1 MMKANTRF
9 AAFPPLPSLPK
20 YGVFPSV
27 STYRSGLLGLLLLGW
42 LLAATPGL
50 AAPQPA
56 TVPPIW
62 QLPTDQTGPVT
73 LRKPAPER
81 LREFREQREFQYVTV
96 KSEQSA
102 WDLLMMRFW
111 RWLSDLLD
119 TRPGRIVWEY
129 GIYAV
134 LIAALIFVVLKLMQ
148 VDITRAFGRGARR
161 APLSY
166 DVDAEDIHALDF
178 SALLREAETTG
189 NYRLAVRL
197 GYLEVLKQLTD
208 QGLIRWQPDKTNH
221 DYLYELPPGPL
232 PPAFR
237 ELTRQFDFVW
247 YGEHND
253 LTPTH
258 YAQARTTRE
267 AFQQLLAAPRRAA

>member
-1 MMKANTRF
+1 MF
-9 AAFPPLPSLPK
+9 SF
-20 YGVFPSV
+20 V
-27 STYRSGLLGLLLLGW
+27 STYRLCLFWLLTLGW
-42 LLAATPGL
+42 LLAATPVP

-56 TVPPIW
+56 ATVPARHLPPDQNSPIA
-62 QLPTDQTGPVT
+62 
-73 LRKPAPER
+73 LRKPAPAR

-111 RWLSDLLD
+111 RWLGDLLE
-119 TRPGRIVWEY
+119 TRSGKIVWEY
-129 GIYAV
+129 GIYAA
-134 LIAALIFVVLKLMQ
+134 LIAVLIFVVLKLMQ

-178 SALLREAETTG
+178 GALLREAETTG

-247 YGEHND
+247 YGEHDD

-258 YAQARTTRE
+258 YAQARATRE

>member
-1 MMKANTRF
+1 MR
-9 AAFPPLPSLPK
+9 
-20 YGVFPSV
+20 
-27 STYRSGLLGLLLLGW
+27 R
-42 LLAATPGL
+42 
-50 AAPQPA
+50 
-56 TVPPIW
+56 
-62 QLPTDQTGPVT
+62 LPTDQASTVT
-73 LRKPAPER
+73 LRKPTPER
-81 LREFREQREFQYVTV
+81 LREFREQRDFQYVAV
-96 KSEQSA
+96 KSEKSA

-111 RWLSDLLD
+111 RWLGELLA
-119 TRPGRIVWEY
+119 TRPGKIVWDY
-129 GIYAV
+129 GIYAA
-134 LIAALIFVVLKLMQ
+134 LIAAFIFVVLKLMQ
-148 VDITRAFGRGARR
+148 VDITRAFGRSARR

-166 DVDAEDIHALDF
+166 DVDSEDIHALDF
-178 SALLREAETTG
+178 STLLRDAETTG

-221 DYLYELPPGPL
+221 DYLYELPTGPL

-247 YGEHND
+247 YGEHDD

-258 YAQARTTRE
+258 YAQARATRE

>member
-1 MMKANTRF
+1 MPAYLR
-9 AAFPPLPSLPK
+9 
-20 YGVFPSV
+20 Y
-27 STYRSGLLGLLLLGW
+27 LLRLLTLGW
-42 LLAATPGL
+42 LLAATPAL
-50 AAPQPA
+50 AAPEPAAVQP
-56 TVPPIW
+56 VRH
-62 QLPTDQTGPVT
+62 LPADRASNVT
-73 LRKPAPER
+73 LRKPAPAR
-81 LREFREQREFQYVTV
+81 LREFREQREFQYVAV
-96 KSEQSA
+96 KSEKSA

-111 RWLSDLLD
+111 RWLGELLE
-119 TRPGRIVWEY
+119 TPSGKIIWKY
-129 GIYAV
+129 GIYAA
-134 LIAALIFVVLKLMQ
+134 LLAAFIFVVLKLMQ
-148 VDITRAFGRGARR
+148 VDITRAFGRGTRR

-166 DVDAEDIHALDF
+166 DVDSEDIHALDF
-178 SALLREAETTG
+178 STLLREAESAG

-247 YGEHND
+247 YGEHDD

-258 YAQARTTRE
+258 YAQARATRE
-267 AFQQLLAAPRRAA
+267 AFQHLLAAPRRAA